1 MDGPWEIQ
9 YVSYRPLSKSLC
21 VTRLSGILVF
31 SVWKVTAFILYRYT
45 KHIVPHDY
53 LVTFSPLTVN
63 VILPGLM
70 LVVIIQVTGPLYGWG
85 KYEYM
90 QDYGLCGVAAST
102 PLGCSYAIYLIIC
115 LILPPLS
122 VIIINGLLLSTRIC
136 KRSRTIVAPK
146 RNISSGNSHILSQ
159 DKEVISLVI
168 FMSLVIILSLPRS
181 MLDVGIMCENVK
193 YVRPGTAFSAYF
205 LDSLLN
211 ILLPVICLGLHPN
224 ARILLWQTL
233 VRSNSVSSDIDM
245 VELNV

>member
-1 MDGPWEIQ
+1 MELQQHMERLEPGN
-9 YVSYRPLSKSLC
+9 YVT
-21 VTRLSGILVF
+21 VG
-31 SVWKVTAFILYRYT
+31 YT

-136 KRSRTIVAPK
+136 KRSRTIVVPK
-146 RNISSGNSHILSQ
+146 RNISSGNSHILSA
-159 DKEVISLVI
+159 DKEVMSLVI
-168 FMSLVIILSLPRS
+168 FMTLVIILSLPRS
-181 MLDVGIMCENVK
+181 MLDAGTMCENVK
-193 YVRPGTAFSAYF
+193 YVQPGTTFSAYF

-211 ILLPVICLGLHPN
+211 ILLPVICFGIHSN
-224 ARILLWQTL
+224 ARLLLWQTL
-233 VRSNSVSSDIDM
+233 VRSNSVSSDIDL